1 MRSLRIQKQI
11 THRDEVSIDKY
22 LHEMSKERLLT
33 PEQEVELG
41 KEDQEKMTK
50 KLN

>member
-1 MRSLRIQKQI
+1 MRNLLIHNEI

-22 LHEMSKERLLT
+22 LHEISKEELLT

-41 KEDQEKMTK
+41 KCKFR
-50 KLN
+50 